1 MMDYLYTLKK
11 LNSDYPQ
18 KYIELIN
25 RVVNSMTSIFDD
37 NLITIIL
44 GGSGGKGNIIDG
56 WSDIDL
62 YVILRT
68 YDVYEISNITK
79 LISKEKIHVGVTY
92 YLRDEVI
99 NNIIDVKT
107 KIMLYEK
114 QTYKVN
120 PTLYG
125 NDTIFNKISYREV
138 KQNDKNSFPVVL
150 HDIRRRYM
158 NLYIDKNEKLEKTY
172 IKKLLVLIKCILN
185 YYDIFSYGYDKTFT
199 KFKLLCDLKYGELT
213 NIYDFNI
220 MKVINN
226 VNNSKDEVLN
236 FSYELFKLIE
246 KNLIYEGEL

>member
-1 MMDYLYTLKK
+1 MMNYSYVLKK
-11 LNSDYPQ
+11 LNKNYSV

-25 RVVNSMTSIFDD
+25 RIVNSMISIFDD
-37 NLITIIL
+37 NLITIVL

-62 YVILRT
+62 YVILKT
-68 YDVYEISNITK
+68 YNVDEISDITK
-79 LISKEKIHVGVTY
+79 LISKEKIHVGITY
-92 YLRDEVI
+92 YLYGEII
-99 NNIIDVKT
+99 NNIIDGKT

-114 QTYKVN
+114 QMYKVN

-125 NDTIFNKISYREV
+125 TDSIFNKISYKEV

-150 HDIRRRYM
+150 HDLRRRYM
-158 NLYIDKNEKLEKTY
+158 NLYTDKNEKLDKTY
-172 IKKLLVLIKCILN
+172 IKKLLVLVKCILN

-226 VNNSKDEVLN
+226 INNSKDDVLK
-236 FSYELFKLIE
+236 FSFELFKVIE
-246 KNLIYEGEL
+246 RNLIYEGEL